1 MLSAQDKSQ
10 IVELLQNELDGV
22 QSIYVFGSQASGDAR
37 DDSDIDLAVY
47 TGKMIPNELV
57 WNCKFKIAELTNKE
71 VDLVDLSSVS
81 TVLQFQVISSGVQL
95 FAVDENIEWFESKVY
110 WLYLTLNEDRQ
121 HILDDIAKSG
131 NVYE

>member
-22 QSIYVFGSQASGDAR
+22 PSVYVFGSQASGEAR

-71 VDLVDLSSVS
+71 VDLVDLSKAS

-95 FAVDENIEWFESKVY
+95 FAADENIEWFESKVY

-121 HILDDIAKSG
+121 SILDDIAKSG
-131 NVYE
+131 RVYG